1 MPDPPLVGDGVD
13 QGAVDVEE
21 DEVLAVHG
29 RQARTPVRTRA
40 SCRCRRAGRSA
51 YEDGRSPTPGCPR
64 SPGGDGSRPGRTPR
78 DRGYGR
84 GWRRLHL
91 TVTGSTGTTKEAW
104 LGCRPTGG
112 NHPAPEAA
120 CDAVREAGDDFDELV
135 GVAAADCPMDYDLV
149 EASAKGTLDSKPLD
163 WKKTFPNA
171 CELNAET
178 APAHARAV
186 TTVRTETRRAPRRW
200 G

>member
-1 MPDPPLVGDGVD
+1 MAPAPPDGHRLHRHD
-13 QGAVDVEE
+13 QGG
-21 DEVLAVHG
+21 LA
-29 RQARTPVRTRA
+29 RL
-40 SCRCRRAGRSA
+40 
-51 YEDGRSPTPGCPR
+51 SPP
-64 SPGGDGSRPGRTPR
+64 
-78 DRGYGR
+78 
-84 GWRRLHL
+84 
-91 TVTGSTGTTKEAW
+91 
-104 LGCRPTGG
+104 GG